1 MLCNRLNPRVVNMAI
16 YSFQELKASFLKQ
29 NKTEKNPIRV
39 SKGLREMRQVLA
51 LGISTSSYRTWLYL
65 LFSL

>member
-1 MLCNRLNPRVVNMAI
+1 MAI